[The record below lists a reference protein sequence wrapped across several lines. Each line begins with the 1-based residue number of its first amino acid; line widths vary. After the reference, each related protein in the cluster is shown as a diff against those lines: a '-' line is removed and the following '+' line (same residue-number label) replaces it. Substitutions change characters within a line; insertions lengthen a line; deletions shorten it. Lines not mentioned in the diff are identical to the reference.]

1 MQDWDALKYFL
12 INLGLHNLVLVLLAA
27 GLGLLLGRFLWARSA
42 QGLITLRERVSA
54 EGERAREAERELEEA
69 EEKFRELR
77 AKLESGEGG
86 AMVINEPGLEEEL
99 AALRERAVEA
109 DATLE
114 RMMIANGALEVV
126 VKELEVRNAE
136 LEENAATG
144 GEYDAAELAGLRAEI
159 EVLRRESE
167 EVREERDRGAAE
179 VAELRGELEAAEA
192 AGKAKSIKA
201 GKDGALKERVAA
213 LEMELLVARTE
224 RRHVEEASGVLRKE
238 LYGMRHQL
246 EEFEKRAHLE
256 KELDEALRD
265 AEQRLTR
272 LQAEVAGSRRR
283 REEALRGGE
292 SKGEFAL
299 EEKRPGEGS
308 VEERP
313 RYEKPVFVVDS
324 GAEEAEVVKLSVA
337 DEVDDDDI
345 EDDEEGTEESE
356 SEAEEAEVEVEDEL
370 TRLKGVGMVLA
381 KRLNEAGVTSFR
393 QIAEWTEGEAR
404 EISKKLSLRKRVEQG
419 DWRGQ
424 ARALHK
430 EVHGED
436 L

>member
-77 AKLESGEGG
+77 AQLESGEGG

-99 AALRERAVEA
+99 AALRERALEA

-126 VKELEVRNAE
+126 VKELEVRNAG
-136 LEENAATG
+136 LEESAATG

-179 VAELRGELEAAEA
+179 VAELRGELEASEE
-192 AGKAKSIKA
+192 AGKAKNIKA
-201 GKDGALKERVAA
+201 KQDGAQKERVAA
-213 LEMELLVARTE
+213 LEMELLAARTE
-224 RRHVEEASGVLRKE
+224 RRQVEEASGVLRKE

-246 EEFEKRAHLE
+246 EGFEKRAHLE
-256 KELDEALRD
+256 KELDAALRD
-265 AEQRLTR
+265 AEQRVTR

-283 REEALRGGE
+283 REEAMRGEAG
-292 SKGEFAL
+292 KREFAL
-299 EEKRPGEGS
+299 EEKKDLEGL
-308 VEERP
+308 VDEKARD
-313 RYEKPVFVVDS
+313 EKPVFVVDS
-324 GAEEAEVVKLSVA
+324 EAEEAEVVKLSVE
-337 DEVDDDDI
+337 DEVDEDDFA
-345 EDDEEGTEESE
+345 DDEEAED
-356 SEAEEAEVEVEDEL
+356 EAEDDL
-370 TRLKGVGMVLA
+370 TRLKGVGVVLA

-393 QIAEWTEGEAR
+393 QIAEWTEGEVK
-404 EISKKLSLRKRVEQG
+404 EISKKLSLRKRVVQG

-430 EVHGED
+430 EMHGED